1 MRNHSDS
8 MPKTEFHAYWIAGP
22 SEGESGDVTARF
34 PYWSFTKTVI
44 AICAVKLCEN
54 GMIDL
59 DARVDDE
66 AYTLRQLLN
75 HTAGLA
81 DYNALPDYRRDVA
94 ADETPWPREE
104 LLGAVL
110 AKGPLFAPGEGW
122 SYSNVG
128 YMLAREHLEAVSGL
142 SFARLVTD
150 LVCLPLGL
158 ASIELATTRDQ
169 FSRLHWKAAKHY
181 HPGWVYH
188 GCLTGTA
195 RDAARLLHGLFSA
208 KLLSAAMFEQM
219 LSRHPLGGAI
229 AGRPW
234 TDCGYGLG
242 LMTGR
247 MRDIGRAIG
256 HSGGGPFSVNAVY
269 HFPDRDIPVTVA
281 CFTDGED
288 EGRAEFEAVRLA
300 QNE

>member
-1 MRNHSDS
+1 MQE
-8 MPKTEFHAYWIAGP
+8 TEFHAHWIAANGIA
-22 SEGESGDVTARF
+22 GESGDGTARF

-44 AICAVKLCEN
+44 AICALRLFEN
-54 GMIDL
+54 GVIDL
-59 DARVDDE
+59 DARLNDE
-66 AYTLRQLLN
+66 PYTLRQLLN

-81 DYNALPDYRRDVA
+81 DYGALAEYRRGVA
-94 ADETPWPREE
+94 ANETPWSREK

-110 AKGPLFAPGEGW
+110 AKGSLFAPGEGW

-128 YMLAREHLEAVSGL
+128 YMLAREEIETASGL
-142 SFARLVTD
+142 SFERLVTD
-150 LVCLPLGL
+150 LVCRPLGL
-158 ASIELATTRDQ
+158 SSIELATTQDQ
-169 FSRLHWKAAKHY
+169 FSRLYWKAAEHY

-195 RDAARLLHGLFSA
+195 QDAARILHGLFSG

-219 LSRHPLGGAI
+219 LSRHRLGGAI

-242 LMTGR
+242 LMMGS
-247 MRDIGRAIG
+247 MGNNGRAIG

-269 HFPDRDIPVTVA
+269 HFLDRDIPVTVA
-281 CFTDGED
+281 CFTVGEN
-288 EGRAEFEAVRLA
+288 EGRVEFHAARLA
-300 QNE
+300 QAE